1 MATKWNGISKESN
14 CNVEA
19 AEQETLM
26 AAREMV
32 AELDAG
38 TAHSGKDN
46 EIDDE
51 NGNRVLAA
59 PFLSID

>member
-1 MATKWNGISKESN
+1 
-14 CNVEA
+14 
-19 AEQETLM
+19 M

-38 TAHSGKDN
+38 TAHSGQDN

-51 NGNRVLAA
+51 NGNRALAA

>member
-1 MATKWNGISKESN
+1 LINDEEGAWSS
-14 CNVEA
+14 
-19 AEQETLM
+19 
-26 AAREMV
+26 
-32 AELDAG
+32 
-38 TAHSGKDN
+38 HSGKDN